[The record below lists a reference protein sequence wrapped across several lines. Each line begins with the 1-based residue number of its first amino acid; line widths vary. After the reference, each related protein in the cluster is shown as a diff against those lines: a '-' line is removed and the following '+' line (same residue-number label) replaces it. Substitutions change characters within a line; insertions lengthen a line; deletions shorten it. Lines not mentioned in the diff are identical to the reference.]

1 MDTIIALDN
10 LCFAYDE
17 QEVLHQVSFTVERNS
32 FIGIVGPNGGGKTT
46 LMRLM
51 LGLEK
56 PTSGSVKVFGKAP
69 EQVRDSIG
77 YVMQHLHYDSSFPVT
92 VLDVALMGRAHKKK
106 WGPYSKRDR
115 ELAFNA
121 LEQVEM
127 LDFLKRPFTAL
138 SGGQRQRV
146 LIAQAL
152 AREPEVLLLDEP
164 TANIDREGEETIH
177 QLLYGLANHKTVIS
191 VSHNIN
197 TVLNCVSH
205 VLCVNKTV
213 VMHQLSEM
221 QPEVLE
227 RAKGGD
233 IAILHHAV
241 NCSVY
246 EQPDKCKC
254 DTLEQVEEA

>member
-1 MDTIIALDN
+1 MDTIITLDN

-17 QEVLHQVSFTVERNS
+17 QEVLHKVSFSVERNS

-56 PTSGSVKVFGKAP
+56 PTGGTVKVFGTTP
-69 EQVRDSIG
+69 EQARDKIG

-92 VLDVALMGRAHKKK
+92 VLDVALMGRAHKRK
-106 WGPYSKRDR
+106 WGRYTKADK
-115 ELAFNA
+115 AHATHA

-127 LDFLKRPFTAL
+127 ADYRNRPFTAL

-152 AREPEVLLLDEP
+152 AREPELLLLDEP

-205 VLCVNKTV
+205 VLCVNKAV
-213 VMHQLSEM
+213 AMHRLSEM

-241 NCSVY
+241 SCSVY
-246 EQPDKCKC
+246 KQPDSHTC
-254 DTLEQVEEA
+254 DTIEKGTEA